1 MSSFNKVILMGNL
14 TRDVELRYTQSGS
27 AIANVSL
34 AVNRHW
40 VQDGQKKEEVTFVE
54 IVFFAKPAETI
65 AQYCKKG
72 SSLLVEGRLKL
83 DTWED
88 KQTGQKRSKL
98 MVVGESFQFVGGGP
112 KSESKSESRPI
123 PSRETTGELPVEDD
137 VPF

>member
-1 MSSFNKVILMGNL
+1 MSSFNRVILMGNL
-14 TRDVELRYTQSGS
+14 TRDVEVRYAQSGT
-27 AIANVSL
+27 AIGNVSL

-54 IVFFAKPAETI
+54 IAFFNKSAETI

-72 SSLLVEGRLKL
+72 SALLIEGRLKL
-83 DTWED
+83 DMWED

-98 MVVGESFQFVGGGP
+98 MVIGESFQFVGSGP
-112 KSESKSESRPI
+112 KSESKSESRPM
-123 PSRETTGELPVEDD
+123 PQRETTGELPVEDD